1 MTAKYFV
8 DTNILLYGVDEGAGV
23 KRDTARSILGDNEK
37 GPQKVIS
44 TQVLQEFYASSVRKL
59 SFTPTRA
66 RELTL
71 LWSNL
76 EVVRIETEDVLTA
89 IDCSILSQLSFWDAL
104 IVTAARKANCE
115 TLWTEDLNHGQII
128 QGVRIENP
136 FLKPSSSGPSMV
148 RESSAKRR
156 SRRGKRDDLYR
167 KN

>member
-8 DTNILLYGVDEGAGV
+8 DTNILLYCVDEGAGA
-23 KRDTARSILGDNEK
+23 KRDRARSIMDDNAQ

-44 TQVLQEFYASSVRKL
+44 TQILQEFYAASVRKL
-59 SFTPTRA
+59 NFTPTRA

-89 IDCSILSQLSFWDAL
+89 IDCSILNQLSFWDAL
-104 IVTAARKANCE
+104 IVTAARKAACS

-136 FLKPSSSGPSMV
+136 FLKSSTSGPSMV

-156 SRRGKRDDLYR
+156 PRRGVRDELYR
-167 KN
+167 V